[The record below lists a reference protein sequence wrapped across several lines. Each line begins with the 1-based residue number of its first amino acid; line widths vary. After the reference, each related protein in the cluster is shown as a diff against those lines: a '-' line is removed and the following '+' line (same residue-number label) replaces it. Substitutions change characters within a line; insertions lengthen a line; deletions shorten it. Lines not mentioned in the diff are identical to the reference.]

1 MKEKSYEQVLEN
13 FNNTDKINNPS
24 HYKGK
29 FGLEAIEV
37 VKNFVFGLEGVEGF
51 YWGNTIKYLLR
62 FQKKNGVEDLK
73 KAEFY
78 LKRLIEELDH
88 GK

>member
-62 FQKKNGVEDLK
+62 FQKKNGIEDLK

-78 LKRLIEELDH
+78 LKRLIEELEH
-88 GK
+88 G

>member
-62 FQKKNGVEDLK
+62 FQKKNGIEDLK

-88 GK
+88 G